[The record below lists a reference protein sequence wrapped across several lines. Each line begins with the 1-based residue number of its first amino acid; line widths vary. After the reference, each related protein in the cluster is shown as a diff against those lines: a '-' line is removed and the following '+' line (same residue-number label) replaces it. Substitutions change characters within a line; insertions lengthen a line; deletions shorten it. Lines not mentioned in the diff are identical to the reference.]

1 MQDDQ
6 TAADPSAPVDG
17 QAQTQ
22 AQSPASV
29 DEQTQA
35 QAQSPAPAPAPA
47 RELRLRGIHHLTAIC
62 TDLDRTVSFYRDLLG
77 MSLLKRAHN
86 DDDPGARHFY
96 FGDPEGTPGTM
107 VTFLEYPNMDQGQ
120 IGVGVVHHF
129 ALRAGT
135 LEELE
140 AWYTHLSSHGVQC
153 TQPLDRTYFSSIYF
167 RDPDGNIIEIATDGP
182 GLVVD

>member
-1 MQDDQ
+1 MVCGMHDNETSDNPAA
-6 TAADPSAPVDG
+6 TASSAPTG
-17 QAQTQ
+17 TNE
-22 AQSPASV
+22 SV
-29 DEQTQA
+29 TSGESDRSENDTT
-35 QAQSPAPAPAPA
+35 AP

-62 TDLDRTVSFYRDLLG
+62 SNLERTVSFYRDLLG
-77 MSLLKRAHN
+77 LSLIKRTHN

-107 VTFLEYPNMDQGQ
+107 VTFLEYPSMDQGQ

-140 AWYTHLSSHGVQC
+140 AWYRHLRDHGIQC

-182 GLVVD
+182 GLVID

>member
-1 MQDDQ
+1 MVCGMHDNETSDNPV
-6 TAADPSAPVDG
+6 APASSAPTG
-17 QAQTQ
+17 TNE
-22 AQSPASV
+22 SEASGES
-29 DEQTQA
+29 DRFENDTT
-35 QAQSPAPAPAPA
+35 AP

-62 TDLDRTVSFYRDLLG
+62 SNLERTVSFYRDLLG
-77 MSLLKRAHN
+77 LSLIKRTHN

-107 VTFLEYPNMDQGQ
+107 ITFLEYPSMDQGQ

-140 AWYTHLSSHGVQC
+140 AWYRHLRDHGIQC
-153 TQPLDRTYFSSIYF
+153 TQPIDRTYFSSIYF
-167 RDPDGNIIEIATDGP
+167 RDPDGNIVEIATDGP
-182 GLVVD
+182 GLVIE

>member
-1 MQDDQ
+1 MQDDP
-6 TAADPSAPVDG
+6 TAADTSVSTDK
-17 QAQTQ
+17 Q
-22 AQSPASV
+22 AQSA
-29 DEQTQA
+29 D
-35 QAQSPAPAPAPA
+35 QSPAQSQPPLAA

-77 MSLLKRAHN
+77 MSLLKRTHN

-96 FGDPEGTPGTM
+96 LGDPEGTPGTM

-153 TQPLDRTYFSSIYF
+153 THPLDRTYFSSIYF